1 MPPTTDHP
9 RTHEAL
15 RYLRQRAGL
24 TRKQVAEIA
33 SQQAQSISAVFI
45 AQCEANPATVKTTR
59 RPSPQRLTQLLAVLG
74 SDELEWEQLLAAQ
87 PWRQRTRRVVTPAS
101 ASAVGEGGEWEGT
114 DRDGDVT
121 AAIARLHQ
129 AYRLAGPDERRQLD
143 QLADKIISRKRS

>member
-9 RTHEAL
+9 HAHEAL

-33 SQQAQSISAVFI
+33 SQQGQSISAVFI
-45 AQCEANPATVKTTR
+45 AQCEADPATVKTTR
-59 RPSPQRLTQLLAVLG
+59 RPSPHRLSQLLAVLG
-74 SDELEWEQLLAAQ
+74 SNELEWEQLLAIQ
-87 PWRQRTRRVVTPAS
+87 PWRPPTSRTLAPAS
-101 ASAVGEGGEWEGT
+101 SLSVDEGDEWERT
-114 DRDGDVT
+114 DRDSETT

-143 QLADKIISRKRS
+143 RLADRIISRKRS